1 MRHGVGFQHF
11 TFGRH
16 GRLEL
21 VEQPRFAGSRFR
33 DRRNDLP
40 MTTARQ
46 FERMRHLP
54 KLALAPDKLR
64 QAAPHRYLEM
74 AARRSRPDHLV
85 NVDWLAN
92 AFDFSRPEVA
102 QFEVTLDQMPRI
114 LANYDATRRRDRLHP
129 RRQVAHMSHGRV
141 LGVPARVDH
150 AQNYFARVD
159 PDTDLDS

>member
-1 MRHGVGFQHF
+1 
-11 TFGRH
+11 
-16 GRLEL
+16 
-21 VEQPRFAGSRFR
+21 
-33 DRRNDLP
+33 

-114 LANYDATRRRDRLHP
+114 LANSHPPPPPAPLHP
-129 RRQVAHMSHGRV
+129 PPPVAPLSH
-141 LGVPARVDH
+141 LPVP
-150 AQNYFARVD
+150 
-159 PDTDLDS
+159 